1 MPVILNNK
9 SITKINDT
17 FPSPGVEIE
26 TFKTSSIRD
35 GDTVVN
41 VPVVPLPQVVS
52 SPNVSSETID
62 ASYKYMAF
70 THSGGSENQTEY
82 SLLFN
87 TETECDILIVAGGG
101 GGGTDRAGGGGAGAC
116 LFYKSF
122 DINAGQTYTIKVGK
136 GGGNDGENGKDCEI
150 TNSLGTIFKVKGGG
164 GGGYINRSG
173 NTGGCGGGRGSQGAG
188 LGGIV
193 ATDYIINS
201 ITAPTP
207 PNTEATNYIYYGNI
221 GGRNTFSW
229 DGTNLGELDGA
240 GGGGIGE
247 GGTTSGTINL
257 IDAQQFDGGKG
268 GDGLYKATL
277 NDIDYNFKDYFGIN
291 GIQEA
296 DGYYYIGGGG
306 GGGDHHGHGQTGVG
320 GNGGKGGGGSGGTY
334 RNNGINATGYGSGG
348 GGGAGRGGSDSVF
361 VGGTGG
367 SGIVIIRYKVTDAT
381 MEPQPITYYT
391 PERMYPPVRNLTSN
405 SHVISGEAYGNGLY
419 EVSVSTEYDTSFQ
432 GNKAFN
438 ISYTGGFAS
447 AQYQYPSGV
456 YNQNNYIVSDYKG
469 DWVKIKLPYA
479 ITLTKYGFQQRPGSI
494 ENKAP
499 GKYKIYGS
507 NDDTNWDILVHK
519 TDKITYNLQLS
530 ESNDYFEENLNV
542 NQTYQYFALVVNEL
556 SGTGDLLNFA
566 EWYIYGQEYINE
578 DSNYKTLTFTYDATR
593 YPEIDADATNLI
605 VWYKFDNP
613 NPLNDEKGNYPLT
626 NSGTNVIFTSS
637 EKVVGESSY
646 FPASSNGT
654 NHISITNS
662 FNPYTIWNGNG
673 ITFSWWMKLGSSET
687 YGRPFEFGSDS
698 SNRIT
703 NYAYSGTNAIIIL
716 AGSASLANIELFPGN
731 NGVGVWKHYVWCV
744 SSTGVWSSYLNG
756 VNQNISLT
764 LNIPNMSY
772 TNARLGESFYGGPS
786 DMLQGYMDDF
796 RIYDKVL
803 TADEINT
810 LYNVNQTPYTLTFD
824 NPTECDILIVGGGGG
839 GDRQIGGGG
848 GGGAVLYAQKI
859 QIPAD
864 TYTVKV
870 GNGGNQNQNGFQSE
884 AFGATC
890 LGGGST
896 THVAW
901 NTGNAGNSGGSGSGG
916 SSNGTYAGGG
926 VGSSI
931 QGTFLQTHKLS
942 NGSIILYNGNI
953 GGSASIQTGEV
964 SSGGGGGAGTA
975 GNNGTDATIT
985 TISQYQSNGY
995 PAKGGDGVQIN
1006 IDGNNYY
1013 WGGGGGGGSYA
1024 VMAGQGGLGG
1034 GGAGGQYSNVY
1045 IQSGGVGG
1053 INLGQNAG
1061 TNGIGSGG
1069 DGGEGTG
1076 GGGGGGGYGN
1086 GQGGNGGSG
1095 IVIIRYKTQYNQV
1108 PFNAQWTYR
1117 ATDTSVHH
1125 YGNVGIGT
1133 TASDTISLGVRGD
1146 VRVTGD
1152 YYQNNETFGKW
1163 LKNNNHIYRD
1173 QGTVGIGTL
1182 NPRYNLEVVGEVY
1195 ASEGGISGNGSTN
1208 WTTTSDSRIKENIVK
1223 ASYKECYE
1231 IFKKIDLYRF
1241 NYNGEYMDTSDENQL
1256 GFIAQEVQTHLPN
1269 SVQERKM
1276 KFKNG
1281 LCIDDI
1287 LTLNV
1292 TEINYILFGAFKYLI
1307 GELEIIKKHLP
1318 EPIVVDTNTETNTD
1332 TIEDTTLE
1340 TNTIEDTTLETNT
1353 IEDTT
1358 LETNTESN
1366 TGIETSME
1374 PIQVDQEML

>member
-101 GGGTDRAGGGGAGAC
+101 GGGSTANSTSVPGSGGGAGG
-116 LFYKSF
+116 LIFLENQTVDS
-122 DINAGQTYTIKVGK
+122 GTYTIKVGK
-136 GGGNDGENGKDCEI
+136 GGNKAVDYYESGQNGY
-150 TNSLGTIFKVKGGG
+150 NSSFSYL
-164 GGGYINRSG
+164 
-173 NTGGCGGGRGSQGAG
+173 Q
-188 LGGIV
+188 
-193 ATDYIINS
+193 
-201 ITAPTP
+201 
-207 PNTEATNYIYYGNI
+207 TEA
-221 GGRNTFSW
+221 
-229 DGTNLGELDGA
+229 
-240 GGGGIGE
+240 
-247 GGTTSGTINL
+247 
-257 IDAQQFDGGKG
+257 
-268 GDGLYKATL
+268 
-277 NDIDYNFKDYFGIN
+277 
-291 GIQEA
+291 
-296 DGYYYIGGGG
+296 IGGGG
-306 GGGDHHGHGQTGVG
+306 GGSRSRLYNSNSS
-320 GNGGKGGGGSGGTY
+320 GNPGGSGGGG
-334 RNNGINATGYGSGG
+334 NLSDSGAQPAGSGETSDIIKSDGTTIIVSNHIQGNVGGSIVDGSDSPYAGG
-348 GGGAGRGGSDSVF
+348 GGGAGGRGQNNLETPDTTDGDGGIGKSGEGSIDFKTLFGITDTTIGEHHTDNKVYFAGGGACGETGGNESTGGLGGGGDGHSDQLEKDGKPNTGGGGAGSKKDSSPYGN
-361 VGGTGG
+361 GGNGG

-456 YNQNNYIVSDYKG
+456 YNLNNYIVSDYKG

-479 ITLTKYGFQQRPGSI
+479 ITLTKYGFQQRPGSF

-519 TDKITYNLQLS
+519 TDKITYNLQIS

-593 YPEIDADATNLI
+593 YPEIDADATNLK
-605 VWYKFDNP
+605 VWYKFDGDTNDSNP
-613 NPLNDEKGNYPLT
+613 SSTKYNLT
-626 NSGTNVIFTSS
+626 NNSVSFVDGIVNQAASFDNNADLLTSS
-637 EKVVGESSY
+637 
-646 FPASSNGT
+646 
-654 NHISITNS
+654 S
-662 FNPYTIWNGNG
+662 FNLTDLLGQNFTFSFWTKVKSGIATYGQLMHFISGSSVVYFRRAAANRLEFWIDDGSGRLFTLVSSDYTLDVWRHYTITYNN
-673 ITFSWWMKLGSSET
+673 TEAKL
-687 YGRPFEFGSDS
+687 YLD
-698 SNRIT
+698 
-703 NYAYSGTNAIIIL
+703 
-716 AGSASLANIELFPGN
+716 
-731 NGVGVWKHYVWCV
+731 GVLYQTV
-744 SSTGVWSSYLNG
+744 STGN
-756 VNQNISLT
+756 T
-764 LNIPNMSY
+764 LNIGSGTMRIGDRSNNDQSF
-772 TNARLGESFYGGPS
+772 RGEI
-786 DMLQGYMDDF
+786 DDF
-796 RIYDKVL
+796 RIYDKEL
-803 TADEINT
+803 TAYEINT

-824 NPTECDILIVGGGGG
+824 NPAECDILIVGGGGG
-839 GDRQIGGGG
+839 GGSGADSGVPGGGGGAGGLIFLQSQTVDSGTYTIKVGKGGNRAVDNSESGQNGFNSLFSYLQTEAIGGGG
-848 GGGAVLYAQKI
+848 GGSRMGIAQG
-859 QIPAD
+859 QD
-864 TYTVKV
+864 
-870 GNGGNQNQNGFQSE
+870 
-884 AFGATC
+884 
-890 LGGGST
+890 
-896 THVAW
+896 
-901 NTGNAGNSGGSGSGG
+901 GGSGGGGTRNSDESSALGG
-916 SSNGTYAGGG
+916 SGTIGIIYRYDGNIIETNYRQGFEGGYEIT
-926 VGSSI
+926 GSSA
-931 QGTFLQTHKLS
+931 GDTPF
-942 NGSIILYNGNI
+942 
-953 GGSASIQTGEV
+953 A
-964 SSGGGGGAGTA
+964 GGGGGAGGRGQHNNDINDGDGGIGKSGEDGIDFKTFFGISNTA
-975 GNNGTDATIT
+975 IGEHHTDDKVYFSGGGAAGYANNGNT
-985 TISQYQSNGY
+985 
-995 PAKGGDGVQIN
+995 
-1006 IDGNNYY
+1006 
-1013 WGGGGGGGSYA
+1013 
-1024 VMAGQGGLGG
+1024 GGLGG
-1034 GGAGGQYSNVY
+1034 GG
-1045 IQSGGVGG
+1045 
-1053 INLGQNAG
+1053 
-1061 TNGIGSGG
+1061 
-1069 DGGEGTG
+1069 DGHSDELEKDGKPNTG
-1076 GGGGGGGYGN
+1076 GGGAGSKTRSTPYGN
-1086 GQGGNGGSG
+1086 GGNGGSG

-1241 NYNGEYMDTSDENQL
+1241 NYNGEYMDTTDENQL

-1340 TNTIEDTTLETNT
+1340 TDTIGDTTLETNT

-1374 PIQVDQEML
+1374 PIQVDQEIL